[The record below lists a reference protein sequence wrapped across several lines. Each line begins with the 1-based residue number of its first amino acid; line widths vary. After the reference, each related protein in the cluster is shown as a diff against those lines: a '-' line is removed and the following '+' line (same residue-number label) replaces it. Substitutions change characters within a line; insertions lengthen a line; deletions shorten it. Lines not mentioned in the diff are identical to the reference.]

1 MKKAL
6 YRLFVG
12 FSLVALM
19 ITLVPFHITHAEQI
33 ETEFGLDNI
42 IGFELNWESGRYVN
56 TNNVET
62 DYYDNN
68 FTFLLDDH
76 YIGLINQITL
86 TYDYYGTTSRTFYN
100 VGINGTSFNLSIP
113 NTGARIT
120 KSTVSISR
128 LVVNGKIYRQ
138 VDFLQ
143 EFPWE
148 SFPIQAFNLA
158 NNPLS
163 GIDKMYAY
171 KFNVFK
177 IVGYL
182 SNDYSGEYTP
192 VHQFYGYKDLHYY
205 WIFWIDKNVYSDTF
219 SNYFSIGQNIVRSE
233 VKVLNRFHYE
243 GHTTSLVKVT
253 LVPQQNGGYT
263 LRYINQDDAL
273 YMPVYFN
280 LASYEAVSTDF
291 ALQFDLNNRLLN
303 DLDNLGG
310 TQSSDQSAD
319 NLEDN
324 TSQMIDDQ
332 EDLFAYEDDFNENMN
347 DALDDINVNFNIG
360 NTFGSKFLA
369 SAQWVRQ
376 QFDALTSTSPFGS
389 VLSFSLL
396 LGLALLIIGKA
407 VK

>member
-1 MKKAL
+1 MNMKKAL
-6 YRLFVG
+6 LKVSIVLTLFLMQVAAP
-12 FSLVALM
+12 FSL
-19 ITLVPFHITHAEQI
+19 HAEQL
-33 ETEFGLDNI
+33 ETDFGLSNI
-42 IGFELNWESGRYVN
+42 IGFELNWESGRYVDSN
-56 TNNVET
+56 GVET

-76 YIGLINQITL
+76 YIGLINQISL
-86 TYDYYGTTSRTFYN
+86 TYDYNGTTSRTFYN
-100 VGINGTSFNLSIP
+100 VGINGTSFDLSIP
-113 NTGARIT
+113 NTGSRIT

-128 LVVNGKIYRQ
+128 LVINGKIYRQ

-143 EFPWE
+143 QFPWE

-182 SNDYSGEYTP
+182 SSDYSGDYTP
-192 VHQFYGYKDLHYY
+192 VHQFYGYKDQSYY

-219 SNYFSIGQNIVRSE
+219 SNYFSMGANIVRNE

-253 LVPQQNGGYT
+253 LTPQQNGGYT

-280 LASYEAVSTDF
+280 LATYAAISTDF

-303 DLDNLGG
+303 DLDQFAGNQVSDAAAENL
-310 TQSSDQSAD
+310 DDNAAD
-319 NLEDN
+319 MQDAFDDMFSVENGYNNQLNTELQNIDFSNPIQNN
-324 TSQMIDDQ
+324 TSMLSSGNFVISIFNGLIANNPITILIVIMAILMVARR
-332 EDLFAYEDDFNENMN
+332 LF
-347 DALDDINVNFNIG
+347 G
-360 NTFGSKFLA
+360 
-369 SAQWVRQ
+369 
-376 QFDALTSTSPFGS
+376 
-389 VLSFSLL
+389 
-396 LGLALLIIGKA
+396 
-407 VK
+407 